1 MVTKNQVVSLDYC
14 IKDLDGNT
22 LESSED
28 GSLTYIHGHGQLPP
42 TLEQALE
49 QKVEGA
55 TTSVDFKAGEC
66 FGNYDEQLVTVMS
79 RDSFEEGLEIKVGSV
94 FQNMTDN
101 GPQVICVMKIEGDE
115 ITVDANHPYA
125 DLDLTWE
132 VTVLSSH
139 LANQQEI
146 DQSDCWTTS
155 REGELVNLWI
165 TLATHAV
172 GLAEMTNGFSLSKQ
186 FSQE

>member
-146 DQSDCWTTS
+146 DQGFPEGMAPSGGCCDSDSDCCDEDPAPVVEQQ
-155 REGELVNLWI
+155 EGCC
-165 TLATHAV
+165 
-172 GLAEMTNGFSLSKQ
+172 GSC
-186 FSQE
+186 